1 MKILVAT
8 GHLAESTVRHAVGSD
23 TSILTVDTE
32 VAAFITPYR
41 LIYSYKENN
50 FKPGQFDMVLVPGL
64 VPGDFTEVA
73 NKIGCPVCLGPKHA
87 YDLGYAIR
95 FAGNVQFSNK
105 VPACEL
111 LKDIR
116 QQEAYKKLGQMEK
129 SAFAPLILN
138 DTKIGGNSQMKVM
151 GEIVDAGN
159 MDRGYLQSKV
169 AEFTSKGA
177 DIIDLGMA
185 IDTPPENVHEAI
197 LNARK
202 VTGLPLSVDTLDS
215 GHIRSA
221 IDAGIDMVLS
231 LNDTNIDELGDEIAA
246 KGCAVVIIPDSGSKY
261 DTLVQNIKRAK
272 EFGIENI
279 IADPVLDPIGHGFTS
294 SVERYRNFR
303 DKYPDIPLFFGA
315 GNVTELMDADSI
327 GINATLCGIA
337 HEVGAAILFTP
348 EYSDKTQGSIAEL
361 KTASSMMKLAEERH
375 SSPKDLGIDMLMVKE
390 KRKRPDI
397 DMPDDA
403 TAAKSNPS
411 WQLDPAGAF
420 HIGIAHIND
429 GKRYIVAEHAKETI
443 IGKNAAEILDMI
455 IDKGLVTSLEH
466 AGYLGR
472 ELEKAEIAIEFDR
485 SYVQDDEF

>member
-8 GHLAESTVRHAVGSD
+8 GHLAENTVRNAVGSD
-23 TSILTVDTE
+23 TSVLIVDTD
-32 VAAFITPYR
+32 VAAFITPHR
-41 LIYSYKENN
+41 LIHSYEDNN

-73 NKIGCPVCLGPKHA
+73 NKIGCPVYLGPKHA

-95 FAGNVQFSNK
+95 FAEDVQFSNK

-116 QQEAYKKLGQMEK
+116 QREAYEKLNQMEK
-129 SAFAPLILN
+129 CAFAPLILN
-138 DTKIGGNSQMKVM
+138 DKKIGGNSQMKVM

-159 MDRGYLQSKV
+159 MDCNHLKSKV
-169 AEFTSKGA
+169 AEFIRKGV

-185 IDTPPENVHEAI
+185 IDTSAENVHEAI
-197 LNARK
+197 LNAKK
-202 VTGLPLSVDTLDS
+202 VTGLPLSVDTLDPD
-215 GHIRSA
+215 HISSA
-221 IDAGIDMVLS
+221 IEAGIDMVLS
-231 LNDTNIDELGDEIAA
+231 LNGTNIDELGNKIAA
-246 KGCAVVIIPDSGSKY
+246 KGCTVVIIPDSGNKY
-261 DTLVQNIKRAK
+261 DTLMHNIKRAK
-272 EFGIENI
+272 ELGIENI

-294 SVERYRNFR
+294 SVARYRKFH
-303 DKYPDIPLFFGA
+303 DTYPDIPLFFGA
-315 GNVTELMDADSI
+315 GNVTELMDADSV

-375 SSPKDLGIDMLMVKE
+375 SSPKDLGIDMFMIKE

-403 TAAKSNPS
+403 TKAKSSDN

-420 HIGIAHIND
+420 HIGITQGNN
-429 GKRYIVAEHAKETI
+429 GKQYIVAEHSQETI

-455 IDKGLVTSLEH
+455 INKGLVTSLEH

-485 SYVQDDEF
+485 SYVQDDDF

>member
-8 GHLAESTVRHAVGSD
+8 GHLAENTVRNAVGSD
-23 TSILTVDTE
+23 TSVLIVDTD

-41 LIYSYKENN
+41 LIHSYEDNN

-73 NKIGCPVCLGPKHA
+73 NKIGCPVYLGPKHA
-87 YDLGYAIR
+87 YDLGYVIR
-95 FAGNVQFSNK
+95 FVEDVQFSNK
-105 VPACEL
+105 IPACEL

-116 QQEAYKKLGQMEK
+116 QQEAYEKLSQMEK
-129 SAFAPLILN
+129 SAFAPVILK
-138 DTKIGGNSQMKVM
+138 DKKIGGNSQMKVM

-159 MDRGYLQSKV
+159 MDCHHLQIKV
-169 AEFTSKGA
+169 AEFTRKGV

-185 IDTPPENVHEAI
+185 IDTPAENIHEAI

-202 VTGLPLSVDTLDS
+202 VTGLPLSVDTLEPA
-215 GHIRSA
+215 HIRSA
-221 IDAGIDMVLS
+221 IEADIDMVLS
-231 LNDTNIDELGDEIAA
+231 LNDTNIDELGEEIAA
-246 KGCAVVIIPDSGSKY
+246 KGCAVVIIPDRANKY
-261 DTLVQNIKRAK
+261 DTLMQNIKRAK
-272 EFGIENI
+272 ELGIENI

-294 SVERYRNFR
+294 SVERYRKFR
-303 DKYPDIPLFFGA
+303 DTYPDIPLFFGA
-315 GNVTELMDADSI
+315 GNVTELMDADSV

-375 SSPKDLGIDMLMVKE
+375 SSPKDLGIDMFMIKE

-397 DMPDDA
+397 DMPEDA
-403 TAAKSNPS
+403 TNAKNSAN

-420 HIGIAHIND
+420 QIGIAHLND
-429 GKRYIVAEHAKETI
+429 GKRYIVAEHAEETI

-455 IDKGLVTSLEH
+455 IDKGLVTRLEH

-472 ELEKAEIAIEFDR
+472 ELEKAEIAIEFER
-485 SYVQDDEF
+485 SYVQDDDF